1 MSLMTKLKLLQINV
15 AANWGSHGR
24 IAEEIGLEAMAQ
36 GWESYIAYGRYANP
50 SKSHIVKIGD
60 LFDHC
65 LHGAQSLLLD
75 RHGLASCGPTKKL
88 IREIEQIKPD
98 LIHLHNIHGFYL
110 NYPILFRYLST
121 VDIPV
126 VWTLHDCWA
135 FTGHCAWP
143 IHGHCDRFQE
153 QCCHCPL
160 QSKGYPKSFL
170 LDCSRSNFKL
180 KKRYF
185 RSLQDLHL
193 VTVSRWLEQQVRL
206 SFMQDMDIRTIYN
219 GLDTEV
225 FRPSGTPPTSVTD
238 GHPLVLGVCNAWY
251 DWKGLDDMAALREL
265 LPDDYEV
272 MVVGVNEDQM
282 HRLPEGITC
291 IRRTDSVSQ
300 LAEIYSQADVF
311 VNPSKVESFGM
322 TTAEALSCG
331 TPSIVY
337 DTSACPEVVDNLTG
351 RVVPL
356 GDVNAL
362 AKAVME
368 ICSLPGREA
377 MRQACRER
385 AIRLFNR
392 QDRYKEYLQLYN
404 EVLQNHQS
412 R

>member
-1 MSLMTKLKLLQINV
+1 MTKLKLLQINV

-24 IAEEIGLEAMAQ
+24 IAEEIGLEAMAP
-36 GWESYIAYGRYANP
+36 GRESYIAYGRYANP

-170 LDCSRSNFKL
+170 LDRSRSNFKL

-251 DWKGLDDMAALREL
+251 DWKGLDDMAALREI

>member
-153 QCCHCPL
+153 KCCHCPL

-170 LDCSRSNFKL
+170 LDRSRSNFKL

-206 SFMQDMDIRTIYN
+206 SFMQDMDIRSIYN

-251 DWKGLDDMAALREL
+251 DWKGLDDMAVLREL

>member
-1 MSLMTKLKLLQINV
+1 MTKLKLLQINV

-170 LDCSRSNFKL
+170 LDRSRSNFKL

-206 SFMQDMDIRTIYN
+206 SFMQNMDIRTIYN

-251 DWKGLDDMAALREL
+251 DWKGLDDMAALREI

>member
-1 MSLMTKLKLLQINV
+1 MGAMPTPAS
-15 AANWGSHGR
+15 R
-24 IAEEIGLEAMAQ
+24 I
-36 GWESYIAYGRYANP
+36 S
-50 SKSHIVKIGD
+50 

-170 LDCSRSNFKL
+170 LDRSRSNFKL

-251 DWKGLDDMAALREL
+251 DWKGLDDMAALREI

>member
-15 AANWGSHGR
+15 AVNWGSHGR

-36 GWESYIAYGRYANP
+36 GWESYIAYGRHANP

-170 LDCSRSNFKL
+170 LDRSRSNFKL

-251 DWKGLDDMAALREL
+251 DWKGLDDMAALREI

>member
-1 MSLMTKLKLLQINV
+1 MSLMTKPKILQINV

-60 LFDHC
+60 LFDQC

-170 LDCSRSNFKL
+170 LDRSRSNFKL

>member
-36 GWESYIAYGRYANP
+36 GWESYIAYGRHANP

-170 LDCSRSNFKL
+170 LDRSRSNFKL

-251 DWKGLDDMAALREL
+251 DWKGLDDMAALREI

>member
-170 LDCSRSNFKL
+170 LDRSRSNFKL

-291 IRRTDSVSQ
+291 IRRTDSVRQ

>member
-170 LDCSRSNFKL
+170 LDRSRSNFKL

-356 GDVNAL
+356 GDINAL

>member
-170 LDCSRSNFKL
+170 LDRSRSNFKL

-251 DWKGLDDMAALREL
+251 DWKGLDDMAALREI

-362 AKAVME
+362 AKAVKE

>member
-1 MSLMTKLKLLQINV
+1 MSLMTKPKLLQINV

-50 SKSHIVKIGD
+50 SQSQLVKVGD

-75 RHGLASCGPTKKL
+75 RHGLGSCWSTKKL
-88 IREIEQIKPD
+88 IKEIEQIHPD

-110 NYPILFRYLST
+110 NYPILFRYLAT
-121 VDIPV
+121 LDIPV

-170 LDCSRSNFKL
+170 LDRSRSNFKR
-180 KKRYF
+180 KQRYF
-185 RSLQDLHL
+185 RSLKDLHL
-193 VTVSRWLEQQVRL
+193 VTVSRWLESQVRL

-225 FRPSGTPPTSVTD
+225 FRPTGIQPVSVTD

-251 DWKGLDDMAALREL
+251 DWKGLDDIAQLREL
-265 LPDDYEV
+265 LPDDYEI

-291 IRRTDSVSQ
+291 IRRTDSVNQ

-322 TTAEALSCG
+322 TTAEALACG
-331 TPSIVY
+331 TPAIVY
-337 DTSACPEVVDNLTG
+337 DTSACPEVVDNNTG

-356 GDVNAL
+356 GDVRAL
-362 AKAVME
+362 SKAIVDL
-368 ICSLPGREA
+368 CSQPGRKE
-377 MRQACRER
+377 MRKACRER
-385 AIRLFNR
+385 AISLFDR
-392 QDRYKEYLQLYN
+392 KDRYKEYLHLYDSLLN
-404 EVLQNHQS
+404 

>member
-1 MSLMTKLKLLQINV
+1 MTKLKLLQINV

-50 SKSHIVKIGD
+50 SKSHVVKIGD

-170 LDCSRSNFKL
+170 LDRSRSNFKL

-251 DWKGLDDMAALREL
+251 DWKGLDDMAALREI

>member
-1 MSLMTKLKLLQINV
+1 
-15 AANWGSHGR
+15 
-24 IAEEIGLEAMAQ
+24 
-36 GWESYIAYGRYANP
+36 
-50 SKSHIVKIGD
+50 
-60 LFDHC
+60 
-65 LHGAQSLLLD
+65 
-75 RHGLASCGPTKKL
+75 
-88 IREIEQIKPD
+88 
-98 LIHLHNIHGFYL
+98 
-110 NYPILFRYLST
+110 
-121 VDIPV
+121 
-126 VWTLHDCWA
+126 
-135 FTGHCAWP
+135 
-143 IHGHCDRFQE
+143 
-153 QCCHCPL
+153 
-160 QSKGYPKSFL
+160 
-170 LDCSRSNFKL
+170 
-180 KKRYF
+180 
-185 RSLQDLHL
+185 
-193 VTVSRWLEQQVRL
+193 
-206 SFMQDMDIRTIYN
+206 
-219 GLDTEV
+219 
-225 FRPSGTPPTSVTD
+225 
-238 GHPLVLGVCNAWY
+238 
-251 DWKGLDDMAALREL
+251 MAALREL

>member
-1 MSLMTKLKLLQINV
+1 MTKLKLLQINV

-170 LDCSRSNFKL
+170 LDRSRSNFKL

-251 DWKGLDDMAALREL
+251 DWKGLDDMAALREI

-322 TTAEALSCG
+322 TTADALSCG

-404 EVLQNHQS
+404 EVLQNH
-412 R
+412 

>member
-1 MSLMTKLKLLQINV
+1 MGNEAFDLTEVHRKSLVMLKEIDRICRKYKLKYILDSGTLL
-15 AANWGSHGR
+15 
-24 IAEEIGLEAMAQ
+24 
-36 GWESYIAYGRYANP
+36 
-50 SKSHIVKIGD
+50 
-60 LFDHC
+60 
-65 LHGAQSLLLD
+65 GAV
-75 RHGLASCGPTKKL
+75 RH
-88 IREIEQIKPD
+88 
-98 LIHLHNIHGFYL
+98 HGFI
-110 NYPILFRYLST
+110 PWDDD
-121 VDIPV
+121 VDIAMTRPNYEM
-126 VWTLHDCWA
+126 
-135 FTGHCAWP
+135 
-143 IHGHCDRFQE
+143 FQ
-153 QCCHCPL
+153 
-160 QSKGYPKSFL
+160 KVA
-170 LDCSRSNFKL
+170 
-180 KKRYF
+180 KR
-185 RSLQDLHL
+185 
-193 VTVSRWLEQQVRL
+193 E
-206 SFMQDMDIRTIYN
+206 
-219 GLDTEV
+219 
-225 FRPSGTPPTSVTD
+225 
-238 GHPLVLGVCNAWY
+238 
-251 DWKGLDDMAALREL
+251 
-265 LPDDYEV
+265 
-272 MVVGVNEDQM
+272 
-282 HRLPEGITC
+282 LPEGITC

>member
-160 QSKGYPKSFL
+160 QSKGYPKSYL
-170 LDCSRSNFKL
+170 LDRSRSNFKL
-180 KKRYF
+180 KKRCF

-251 DWKGLDDMAALREL
+251 DWKGLDDMAALREI

>member
-170 LDCSRSNFKL
+170 LDRSRSNFKL

-251 DWKGLDDMAALREL
+251 DWKGLDDMAALREI

-377 MRQACRER
+377 MRKACRER

>member
-1 MSLMTKLKLLQINV
+1 MTKLKLLQINV

-170 LDCSRSNFKL
+170 LDRSRSNFKL

-251 DWKGLDDMAALREL
+251 DWKGLDDMAALREI

>member
-135 FTGHCAWP
+135 FTGHCSWP

-170 LDCSRSNFKL
+170 LDRSRSNFKL

-251 DWKGLDDMAALREL
+251 DWKGLDDMAALREI

-362 AKAVME
+362 AKAVKE

>member
-160 QSKGYPKSFL
+160 QSMGYPKSFL
-170 LDCSRSNFKL
+170 LDRSRSNFKL

-185 RSLQDLHL
+185 RTLQDLHL

-251 DWKGLDDMAALREL
+251 DWKGLDDMAALREI

>member
-143 IHGHCDRFQE
+143 IHGHCNRFQE

-170 LDCSRSNFKL
+170 LDRSRSNFKL

-251 DWKGLDDMAALREL
+251 DWKGLDDMAALREI

>member
-1 MSLMTKLKLLQINV
+1 V

-170 LDCSRSNFKL
+170 LDRSRSNFKL

>member
-170 LDCSRSNFKL
+170 LDRSRSNFKL

-251 DWKGLDDMAALREL
+251 DWKGLDDMAALREI

-362 AKAVME
+362 AKAVTE

>member
-170 LDCSRSNFKL
+170 LDRSRSNFKL

-225 FRPSGTPPTSVTD
+225 FRPSGTPSTSVTD

>member
-135 FTGHCAWP
+135 FTGHCSWP

-170 LDCSRSNFKL
+170 LDRSRSNFKL

-251 DWKGLDDMAALREL
+251 DWKGLDDMAALREI

>member
-170 LDCSRSNFKL
+170 LDRSRSNFKL

-251 DWKGLDDMAALREL
+251 DWKGLDDMAALREI

-311 VNPSKVESFGM
+311 VTPSKVESFGM

>member
-1 MSLMTKLKLLQINV
+1 MTKLKLLQINV

-160 QSKGYPKSFL
+160 QLKGYPKSFL
-170 LDCSRSNFKL
+170 LDRSRSNFKL
-180 KKRYF
+180 KKRCF

-251 DWKGLDDMAALREL
+251 DWKGLDDMAALREI

>member
-88 IREIEQIKPD
+88 IKEIELIKPD

-170 LDCSRSNFKL
+170 LDRSRSNFKL

-185 RSLQDLHL
+185 RSLKDLHL

-251 DWKGLDDMAALREL
+251 DWKGLDDMAALREI

>member
-1 MSLMTKLKLLQINV
+1 MTKLKLLQINV

-65 LHGAQSLLLD
+65 LHGAQSLLFD

-170 LDCSRSNFKL
+170 LDRSRSNFKL

-251 DWKGLDDMAALREL
+251 DWKGLDDMAALREI

>member
-1 MSLMTKLKLLQINV
+1 MTKLKLLQINV

-170 LDCSRSNFKL
+170 LDRSRSNFKL

-404 EVLQNHQS
+404 EVLQNHKS

>member
-170 LDCSRSNFKL
+170 LDRSRSNFKL

-251 DWKGLDDMAALREL
+251 DWKGLDDMAALREI

-404 EVLQNHQS
+404 EVLKNHQS

>member
-170 LDCSRSNFKL
+170 LDRSRSNFKL

-362 AKAVME
+362 AKAVKE

>member
-1 MSLMTKLKLLQINV
+1 MTKLKLLQINV

-170 LDCSRSNFKL
+170 LDRSRSNFKL

-185 RSLQDLHL
+185 RSLKDLHL

-251 DWKGLDDMAALREL
+251 DWKGLDDMAALREI

>member
-88 IREIEQIKPD
+88 IKEIEQIKPD

-110 NYPILFRYLST
+110 NYPILFRSLST

-170 LDCSRSNFKL
+170 LDRSRSNFKL

>member
-170 LDCSRSNFKL
+170 LDRSRSNFKL

-251 DWKGLDDMAALREL
+251 DWKGLDDMAALREI

-404 EVLQNHQS
+404 EVLQNHKS

>member
-1 MSLMTKLKLLQINV
+1 MTKLKLLQINV

-170 LDCSRSNFKL
+170 LDRSRSNFKL
-180 KKRYF
+180 KKCYF

-251 DWKGLDDMAALREL
+251 DWKGLDDMAALREI

>member
-88 IREIEQIKPD
+88 IREIELIKPD

-170 LDCSRSNFKL
+170 LDRSRSNFKL

-251 DWKGLDDMAALREL
+251 DWKGLDDMAALREI

-362 AKAVME
+362 AKAVKE

>member
-1 MSLMTKLKLLQINV
+1 MTKLKLLQINV

-170 LDCSRSNFKL
+170 LDRSRSNFKL

-251 DWKGLDDMAALREL
+251 DWKGLDDMAALREI

-337 DTSACPEVVDNLTG
+337 DTSACPEAVDNLTG
-351 RVVPL
+351 RGVPL

-362 AKAVME
+362 AKAVIE

-392 QDRYKEYLQLYN
+392 YVRKKVYFQLCN
-404 EVLQNHQS
+404 EVRQYH
-412 R
+412 

>member
-1 MSLMTKLKLLQINV
+1 MSHMTKLKLLQINV

-170 LDCSRSNFKL
+170 LDRSRSNFKL

-251 DWKGLDDMAALREL
+251 DWKGLDDMAALREI